1 MHLYFQIQNLQQ
13 SVFYMDG
20 QEYLVNLNSVLLCFL
35 FHIIKVNQFLYRYI
49 ILLNLVSSF
58 SPTKSLLVPYAF
70 FSIESFDCIL
80 KSSFEIK
87 AILLISLVKTLCLS
101 FLIFCCVF
109 NISLLFLTNYLWF
122 FNTIYVN
129 LAFF

>member
-58 SPTKSLLVPYAF
+58 SLTKSLLVPYAF

>member
-58 SPTKSLLVPYAF
+58 SLTKSLLVPYAF

-109 NISLLFLTNYLWF
+109 IISLLFLTNYLWF

>member
-58 SPTKSLLVPYAF
+58 SHTKSLLIPYAF

-109 NISLLFLTNYLWF
+109 NISLLFLTNYL
-122 FNTIYVN
+122 
-129 LAFF
+129 

>member
-13 SVFYMDG
+13 AVFYMDG

-58 SPTKSLLVPYAF
+58 SLTKSLLVPYAF

-109 NISLLFLTNYLWF
+109 NISLLFLTNYL
-122 FNTIYVN
+122 
-129 LAFF
+129 

>member
-13 SVFYMDG
+13 SVFYIDG

-58 SPTKSLLVPYAF
+58 SLTKSLLVPYAF

>member
-58 SPTKSLLVPYAF
+58 SLTKSLLVPYAF
-70 FSIESFDCIL
+70 FSIESFECIL

-87 AILLISLVKTLCLS
+87 AILLISSVKTLCLS